1 MKEKLTPMELEV
13 MCLLA
18 EGMDCYGICDCLD
31 IEYCEYKKLKNSV
44 LKKLGI
50 KKITQIL
57 ATAINIGLLNF

>member
-1 MKEKLTPMELEV
+1 MKEKLTPMETEV
-13 MCLLA
+13 MRLLA

-31 IEYCEYKKLKNSV
+31 IEYCEYKKLKNNV

-57 ATAINIGLLNF
+57 STAINVGLLKF